1 MAFTEALE
9 ATMVDDD
16 KLAFDIP
23 ISNYLRKF
31 VDFEPYVTRWMTMRD
46 LLAHRTGWSKFAGN
60 ILTLSGIAA
69 RKFRAAFI
77 ILSQPS
83 LSGRWRNM

>member
-1 MAFTEALE
+1 MAFPETLA

-23 ISNYLRKF
+23 ISNYLHKF

-46 LLAHRTGWSKFAGN
+46 LLAHRTG
-60 ILTLSGIAA
+60 
-69 RKFRAAFI
+69 
-77 ILSQPS
+77 
-83 LSGRWRNM
+83 MV